1 MQYLVLILC
10 ACSRPVTIC
19 RCPCHDPEEEKPV
32 VANFTVS
39 DVSWD
44 SFLLSWSAD
53 NGVFQAFLITVFDA
67 ETGSAW
73 QNHTVSGDAQSLAIS
88 GLLPTTWYRV
98 SLHGLYRGT
107 LSDPVIAD
115 TITGTTSVTGVQL
128 SLLLGFFSTLS
139 PLCFHQAQRYDV
151 ASFKQLYCYLI
162 FGHFSCQS

>member
-1 MQYLVLILC
+1 MQYIVFILR

-19 RCPCHDPEEEKPV
+19 QCAYHDPEEEKPV
-32 VANFTVS
+32 VTNITVS

-53 NGVFQAFLITVFDA
+53 NGVFQAFLITVIDA
-67 ETGSAW
+67 ETGSAG

-98 SLHGLYRGT
+98 SLHGLYKGT
-107 LSDPVIAD
+107 LSDPVFAD

-128 SLLLGFFSTLS
+128 SLSLLFRFPVS
-139 PLCFHQAQRYDV
+139 PGTE
-151 ASFKQLYCYLI
+151 I
-162 FGHFSCQS
+162 